1 MSAPPK
7 LTLIAVVFILTLGA
21 AAGPL
26 ALIPPAD
33 KVATDA
39 ASLLFK
45 LSRKAIPEAQVG
57 HVTNQDV
64 IRIDGASGSFAFEAR
79 DQIRFYP
86 RKPLRAGTRYSAR
99 LDPQFFTTMP
109 LADQAVDFETEDLAV
124 REAQLFRTPQ
134 PLLRLVFNDVVRRQS
149 LVQQLRLEK
158 KQKLAATRLSF
169 EVQPAEDAR
178 VFLVAITEPVGDNTL
193 VATLEP
199 PLHSTAGTRLSQGFQ
214 ETFAPESQ
222 EVRLDSRRR
231 SLVLPDAPRGVSLPD
246 GRVGIRLYVPG
257 GFYKDTAI
265 QPHLRIEGLTS
276 FKVGARR
283 YIDKQERQQFNLS
296 SRSRFA
302 FDITGDFKPRATYRL
317 TLKAGLRDGY
327 RFELK
332 EDETYTITTEDRL
345 PAFEFESDQP
355 YLSTAGDVGFS
366 AVNVAAARFI
376 VERLSEA
383 NFRFFLNFM
392 DGQPDSVARGS
403 EEVLNQRIDIAGE
416 FNEFSRHKVALKPF
430 SKQWPGGVY
439 RLTLRDKET
448 TAATVVFLTDIGLSA
463 HLGANQLF
471 VAATSLSQARPVNRA
486 RVTVYSVKNALI
498 AEGRTD
504 SDGVYILNREDL
516 AKRQVKSV
524 VVEKGRDRGFLVL
537 NKVLNEYKTPPA
549 PDAIGRYRAMIYPQR
564 KLLRPGAQLHLL
576 TVLKDKYYR
585 SAPELPVRIRIQ
597 APGKKTFFDQ
607 VFKTDDVGAFTV
619 STPIDEADKT
629 GKYRIEALVGDELIG
644 RTAFSV
650 ETFLPQRIKNRI
662 TTEHE
667 RYRTGETI
675 TAEIAA
681 DYLFGA
687 PAAGLK
693 AEVRLSA
700 VATPLKLEGYED
712 YSFNNMELAR
722 GNQVN
727 YLNVKQEILL
737 DAAGRR
743 RVLLPTAVDQP
754 VPSILQALIGATVFD
769 DGREVA
775 AYKEVPLYP
784 YRQMV
789 GIHLPEKT
797 IRGGKTYP
805 FRCVLVDPETG
816 ETIRRP
822 LFGTLKRRVWHW
834 RIDDKGFY
842 RWSEDYE
849 TVETFGVAPGERV
862 ERQAAESGQYLL
874 LVADRLGGHTAGVE
888 FRVSGWGY
896 DPIGPTDDTAKVE
909 IECEDRPYRQG
920 DVIQASLRSPIS
932 GRLLVAVVGTQVR
945 WHRFFDMAGSTAA
958 IEIPLDFDFEDGL
971 YLHAHV
977 VRPTDQPSRLLP
989 FRAKGYRYI
998 RPDLE
1003 AHRLAVALEG
1013 PDLTPSNRPVTFR
1026 VDAGAPAAKVLVS
1039 VVDEGILQIVDQKP
1053 PRPFAFFAR
1062 TDPQAMALYDLY
1074 DQVMHH
1080 LIEGRRMDIGGDDAR
1095 LLKARKKHMAP
1106 DSGARRVKPFV
1117 FWSGLVAADAAGRA
1131 EVTMAIPDFNG
1142 RAQVVALA
1150 LSEDG
1155 IGAAHRPMVIRDQV
1169 IVKATAPRFIL
1180 AGDSLR
1186 LPVRVFNTTADSVA
1200 LDLSADHSGNLSLT
1214 GLPGRIEVP
1223 PQEDVRFHADLR
1235 ALRHGKGRLTIAA
1248 LTPEGQYR
1256 YTVELPVHTA
1266 SVLDTRVYSG
1276 ESAGSVVIDVPP
1288 EYFREARPR
1297 VDIMVSELLLAR
1309 LKGTFNH
1316 LVGYPHGCAEQ
1327 TASRMLAM
1335 LNAEGLL
1342 AGADDRYTQA
1352 LRRDRAQLLRAGI
1365 VKLNDMQRPDGAFV
1379 YWPGGDYVNPY
1390 ASVYASDILLA
1401 AKRKAL
1407 DVPNAVV
1414 RGIYAALARIVKG
1427 EALSVRY
1434 PLSNFT
1440 RLYAAYLLAVEKRL
1454 PRSLV
1459 NQFYD
1464 GALYRGDLVSSYMM
1478 AAIFK
1483 LTDIPQAMNKVL
1495 AEIEAFDLRAMAARR
1510 QFDGDFYSPVRN
1522 RAFALY
1528 LHSRHFQKNSVS
1540 QALLDRV
1547 AADIDGLYSTQ
1558 DQAFVMRALQAYYRD
1573 VTPGPID
1580 VRLSVNG
1587 QAQRERKPFGF
1598 SGELRDPRI
1607 TLDAHQGKF
1616 FYTVAVAGFRPRA
1629 VRHEPG
1635 LAGNRLGVFRQYVD
1649 ETGAVVDLRHLRL
1662 GDLVYARVTLKASE
1676 AIANLIVSER
1686 VPACF
1691 EIVNTRLDRR
1701 PRPAILAEKNFRPDH
1716 VDIRDDRV
1724 LTFLSIGEP
1733 AQRASDRSTVVYYT
1747 PLRVTFTGTFQLPAV
1762 QVEAMYDSRL
1772 QDYDLQA
1779 GPVVVQAAEDKAP
1792 ATPLK
1797 QSW

>member
-1 MSAPPK
+1 MSAPK
-7 LTLIAVVFILTLGA
+7 NLSLIAIVFFFTLGA

-39 ASLLFK
+39 SSVLFK
-45 LSRKAIPEAQVG
+45 LSRKAIPESQVG
-57 HVTNQDV
+57 HVTNQAV
-64 IRIDGASGSFAFEAR
+64 VQIDGATGSFAFEAR

-86 RKPLRAGTRYSAR
+86 RQPLRAGTRYGAR
-99 LDPQFFTTMP
+99 INPQFFKAAAA
-109 LADQAVDFETEDLAV
+109 ADQTVYFETETFTV

-134 PLLRLVFNDVVRRQS
+134 PLLRLVFNDVVPRQS
-149 LVQQLRLEK
+149 LLQRLRLEK
-158 KQKLAATRLSF
+158 KQKMAVTRLPF
-169 EVQPAEDAR
+169 EVQPADDAR
-178 VFLVAITEPVGDNTL
+178 VFLVTITEPLSDNTL
-193 VATLEP
+193 VATLDKH
-199 PLHSTAGTRLSQGFQ
+199 LTSVAGSRLSQDFK
-214 ETFAPESQ
+214 ETFAPEDRR
-222 EVRLDSRRR
+222 VRLESRRR
-231 SLVLPDAPRGVSLPD
+231 RLVLPDAPRGVSLPD
-246 GRVGIRLYVPG
+246 GRVGIRLYVPS
-257 GFYKDTAI
+257 GFYGDTAI
-265 QPHLRIEGLTS
+265 QPHVRIEGLTT

-283 YIDKQERQQFNLS
+283 YIDKQERKQFGLS
-296 SRSRFA
+296 ARSRYA
-302 FDITGDFKPRATYRL
+302 FDVTGDFKPRATYRL
-317 TLKAGLRDGY
+317 TLRAGLRDGY

-332 EDETYTITTEDRL
+332 ADETYTITTGDRL
-345 PAFEFESDQP
+345 PAFKFESDQP
-355 YLSTAGDVGFS
+355 YLSTAGDVGFT
-366 AVNVAAARFI
+366 AVNVATAQFI

-392 DGQPDSVARGS
+392 DGQPDNVARGS
-403 EEVLNQRIDIAGE
+403 EEVHNQRIEITGA

-430 SKQWPGGVY
+430 LKKWPGGVY

-463 HLGANQLF
+463 HLGAEQLF
-471 VAATSLSQARPVNRA
+471 VAATSLSQARPLSRA
-486 RVTVYSVKNALI
+486 RVTVYSAKNALI

-504 SDGVYILNREDL
+504 GDGVYILNREDL
-516 AKRQVKSV
+516 AERQVRSV

-537 NKVLNEYKTPPA
+537 AKVLNDYEAPPA
-549 PDAIGRYRAMIYPQR
+549 PDAISRYRAMIYPQR
-564 KLLRPGAQLHLL
+564 KLLRPGEPLHLL
-576 TVLKDKYYR
+576 TMLKDKYYR
-585 SAPELPVRIRIQ
+585 SAPELPVRIRIK
-597 APGKKTFFDQ
+597 APGKKTYFDQ
-607 VFKTDDVGAFTV
+607 VFKTDGVGAFTV
-619 STPIDEADKT
+619 TTPIDEADKT
-629 GKYRIEALVGDELIG
+629 GKYRIEALVGDKLIG
-644 RTAFSV
+644 RTAFNV

-662 TTEHE
+662 TTEREH
-667 RYRTGETI
+667 YRTGETI

-712 YSFNNMELAR
+712 YSFNNLERAR

-727 YLNVKQEILL
+727 YLDAKQEVVL

-754 VPSILQALIGATVFD
+754 VPSILQGLIGATVFD

-797 IRGGKTYP
+797 IRGRKTYQ
-805 FRCVLVDPETG
+805 FRCVLVDPQTG
-816 ETIRRP
+816 QTARRP
-822 LFGTLKRRVWHW
+822 LFGTLKRRIWHW
-834 RIDDKGFY
+834 RVDDEGFY

-849 TVETFGVAPGERV
+849 TVETFRVAPGERV
-862 ERQAAESGQYLL
+862 ERQAAENGQYLL

-896 DPIGPTDDTAKVE
+896 DPIGPSDDMAKVE
-909 IECEDRPYRQG
+909 IECEDRPYRKG
-920 DVIQASLRSPIS
+920 DVIQASLRSPIG
-932 GRLLVAVVGTQVR
+932 GRLLVAVVGTRVR
-945 WHRFFDMAGSTAA
+945 WHRFFDLEGNTAA
-958 IEIPLDFDFEDGL
+958 VEIPLDFDFEDGL
-971 YLHAHV
+971 YLHAYV
-977 VRPTDQPSRLLP
+977 VRPTDEPSRLLP
-989 FRAKGYRYI
+989 FRAKGYRHI

-1003 AHRLAVALEG
+1003 AHRLAVELEA
-1013 PDLTPSNRPVTFR
+1013 PDLTQSNRQVTFK

-1053 PRPFAFFAR
+1053 PRPFAFFQR

-1080 LIEGRRMDIGGDDAR
+1080 LIEGRRLDIGGDDAR

-1106 DSGARRVKPFV
+1106 DTGARRVKPFV
-1117 FWSGLVAADAAGRA
+1117 FWSGLVAADAGGRA

-1142 RAQVVALA
+1142 RAEVVALA
-1150 LSEDG
+1150 LSADG
-1155 IGAAHRPMVIRDQV
+1155 IGAASRPMVIRDDV

-1186 LPVRVFNTTADSVA
+1186 LPVRVFNTTSDPVA
-1200 LDLSADHSGNLSLT
+1200 LELSVDHSGNLSLT
-1214 GLPGRIEVP
+1214 GLPDRISVP
-1223 PQEDVRFHADLR
+1223 PQEDVLVHADLR
-1235 ALRHGKGRLTIAA
+1235 ALRHGKANLTIAA
-1248 LTPEGQYR
+1248 TTAQDHYR
-1256 YTVELPVHTA
+1256 CAVAIPVYTA

-1276 ESAGSVVIDVPP
+1276 ESAGPLVIDVPP
-1288 EYFREARPR
+1288 EYFREGHPQ
-1297 VDIMVSELLLAR
+1297 VDISVSELLLAR

-1352 LRRDRAQLLRAGI
+1352 LRQDRAQLLRAGI
-1365 VKLNDMQRPDGAFV
+1365 AKLKDMQRPDGAFA
-1379 YWPGGDYVNPY
+1379 YWKGGDYVNPY

-1401 AKRKAL
+1401 AKRKLL
-1407 DVPNAVV
+1407 DVPDAVV

-1427 EALSVRY
+1427 EDLSVRY

-1454 PRSLV
+1454 PRALV

-1464 GALYRGDLVSSYMM
+1464 GALYRGDLVGSYMM
-1478 AAIFK
+1478 AAILK
-1483 LTDIPQAMNKVL
+1483 LTDMPQAMNKVL
-1495 AEIEAFDLRAMAARR
+1495 EEIEAFDLTTMETER
-1510 QFDGDFYSPVRN
+1510 QHDGDFYAPVRN

-1547 AADIDGLYSTQ
+1547 AADIDRLYSTQ
-1558 DQAFVMRALQAYYRD
+1558 DQAFVLRALQAYYRD

-1580 VRLSVNG
+1580 VSLSVNG
-1587 QAQRERKPFGF
+1587 RAQRERKPFGF

-1607 TLDAHQGKF
+1607 TLNAHEGNF
-1616 FYTVAVAGFRPRA
+1616 FYSVAVAGYIPRGT
-1629 VRHEPG
+1629 RHAPG
-1635 LAGNRLGVFRQYVD
+1635 LAKNRLGVFRQYVD
-1649 ETGAVVDLRHLRL
+1649 ETGAAVDLRQVRQ
-1662 GDLVYARVTLKASE
+1662 GDLIYARVTLKASE

-1701 PRPAILAEKNFRPDH
+1701 PRPAVLVEKNYHPDH

-1724 LTFLSIGEP
+1724 LTFLNIDRPSRRP
-1733 AQRASDRSTVVYYT
+1733 PDRSTVVYYT

-1779 GPVVVQAAEDKAP
+1779 GPVVVKAAAESAP